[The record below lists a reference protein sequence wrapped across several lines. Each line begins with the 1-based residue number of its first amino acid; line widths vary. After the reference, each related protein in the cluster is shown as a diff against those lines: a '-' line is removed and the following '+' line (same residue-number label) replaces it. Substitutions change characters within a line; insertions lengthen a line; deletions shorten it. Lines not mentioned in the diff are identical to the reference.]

1 MVKAVIS
8 MEKVIQDIWILND
21 AGAVLYH
28 RVFDKNVDE
37 QLFGALMSALN
48 LLAEELERGGLSN
61 FEIRQKK
68 YFIMKEH
75 GISFIVNSSKKTK
88 EKKVNEEMKTIVN
101 KFFTLYPKE
110 MFNNWDNDISIF
122 ADFENHIKDSLQDTI
137 DKFEKAFW

>member
-1 MVKAVIS
+1 VIFV
-8 MEKVIQDIWILND
+8 EKVIQDIWILND

-28 RVFDKNVDE
+28 RVFDKKVDE

-48 LLAEELERGGLSN
+48 LLAEELEKEGLSN
-61 FEIRQKK
+61 FELKDKK
-68 YFIMKEH
+68 YILTKHH
-75 GISFIVNSSKKTK
+75 GILFIVNSSKKTK
-88 EKKVNEEMKTIVN
+88 EKKVNEELKSIVG

-110 MFNNWDNDISIF
+110 MLNNWNNDVSIF

>member
-1 MVKAVIS
+1 
-8 MEKVIQDIWILND
+8 MEKVIQDIWILNN

-28 RVFDKNVDE
+28 RVFDKKVDE

-48 LLAEELERGGLSN
+48 LLAEELEKEGLSN
-61 FEIRQKK
+61 FELKDKK
-68 YFIMKEH
+68 YILTKHH
-75 GISFIVNSSKKTK
+75 GILFIVNSSKKTK
-88 EKKVNEEMKTIVN
+88 EKKVNEELKSIVG

-110 MFNNWDNDISIF
+110 MFNNWDNDVSIF